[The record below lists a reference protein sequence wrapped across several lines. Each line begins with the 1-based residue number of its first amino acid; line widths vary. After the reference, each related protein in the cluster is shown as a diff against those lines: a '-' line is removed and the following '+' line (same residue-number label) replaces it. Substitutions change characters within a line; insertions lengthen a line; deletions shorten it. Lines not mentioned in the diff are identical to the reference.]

1 MTSLGPSTT
10 INDEFIPTHPNFRSK
25 ICRHW
30 LKGYCN
36 RGNKCN
42 FAHGFSE
49 VKQKKK
55 NLLRRTRSMEIVHK
69 MENGL
74 ENMVYNPLEGLV
86 DGYEIIYKDSVE
98 FPDDKVLRDNNIVL
112 CSSSDEG
119 RSSPEYIDV

>member
-1 MTSLGPSTT
+1 MTSLVVPSIT
-10 INDEFIPTHPNFRSK
+10 DEFVPTHPNFRSK

-36 RGNKCN
+36 RGRKCN

-49 VKQKKK
+49 VKSKRNHSSVQ
-55 NLLRRTRSMEIVHK
+55 RTRSMELVHK
-69 MENGL
+69 MENGF

-86 DGYEIIYKDSVE
+86 DGYEIIYKDSVV
-98 FPDDKVLRDNNIVL
+98 FPDDELLRDNNIVL